1 VNGRRVLLVL
11 QKEGREALRDRR
23 TLFVTLVLPM
33 LLYPALMIGL
43 GTAAVRQQGKL
54 QEATQKV
61 AFAGPVP
68 SELREALAATKG
80 LVVAEPADPQAALRA
95 GEVHLVVRAA
105 PDFAEALDEG
115 RTARLELLHDS
126 ASEPS
131 AESRRKAVD
140 AVVKYREKILSARLA
155 DRGIDR
161 AWINP
166 IEVPPPSATDV
177 ASAGKRGAH
186 VFGRILS
193 MMLVI
198 MVVTG
203 AFTPAVDSVAG
214 EKERGTMETLLV
226 CPATRLEVVLG
237 KFLAVLAVSVA
248 TALGNLLSMGLT
260 FGQFASSLG
269 VKGQVDFHIGIGT
282 AATIFAILLPMAALF
297 AAMALALSTLARST
311 KEAQTYLTPLM
322 LVSLPLAMVS
332 VVPNIELTFGL
343 ASVPVSG
350 AVLLFRD
357 LLLAQGEP
365 ALLGRVAPMV
375 PVVLGTTA
383 LAAGLA
389 IRWAVWMFEREEV
402 LFRDPGEAFSWKDLR
417 PVRRAGSVPGP
428 GAAFFLPAAALAAT
442 YFLAQSVLA
451 PETLG
456 SPLGVSLQQGV
467 MLAAVAAAI
476 ALARL
481 DPRATLGLRLPGALP
496 AAGALLLGCG
506 SAAAT
511 PWLTHVLGAEPRPD
525 GKTAA
530 ILEKLVRENSG
541 LVLVLLLGVLP
552 ALAEEALFRGWSFR
566 GLRSQMS
573 GLAAVVLS
581 SVLFGAFHLEPERI
595 AFTTALGL
603 ALGFMALRTGSL
615 CPGILAHALHNGITV
630 GLAKS
635 SLDAAPGSFPARF
648 LGGGDAA
655 LGAAGLAAAAAGL
668 ALVWFA
674 TRAPARDSLPP
685 APAAR

>member
-33 LLYPALMIGL
+33 LLYPGLMIGL

-54 QEATQKV
+54 QEATQRV
-61 AFAGPVP
+61 AYSGPVP
-68 SELREALAATKG
+68 TDLRAALGAAKG
-80 LVVAEPADPQAALRA
+80 LVPAEPADPEKALRA

-105 PDFAEALDEG
+105 PDFAEALAGG

-131 AESRRKAVD
+131 AEARRKAMD
-140 AVVKYREKILSARLA
+140 AVTKYRETILLRRLD
-155 DRGIDR
+155 DRGIER
-161 AWINP
+161 AYINP
-166 IEVPPPSATDV
+166 VEVPPSSATDV

-226 CPATRLEVVLG
+226 CPATRLEIVLG

-248 TALGNLLSMGLT
+248 TAVGNLVSMGLT

-269 VKGQVDFHIGIGT
+269 MKGQVDFHIGLGT
-282 AATIFAILLPMAALF
+282 AATIFAVLLPMAALF

-322 LVSLPLAMVS
+322 LVALPLAMVS
-332 VVPNIELTFGL
+332 VVPNIELTFGI

-365 ALLGRVAPMV
+365 ALLARVAPMV

-417 PVRRAGSVPGP
+417 PVRRRGSVPGP
-428 GAAFFLPAAALAAT
+428 GAAFFLPAATLALT
-442 YFLAQSVLA
+442 YFLAQSVLRPDTVA
-451 PETLG
+451 
-456 SPLGVSLQQGV
+456 SPLGVALQQLV
-467 MLAAVAAAI
+467 MLGGVALAI

-496 AAGALLLGCG
+496 ALGGLLLGCG

-511 PWLTHVLGAEPRPD
+511 PWLSQVFGIVPRSD
-525 GKTAA
+525 GGTAA
-530 ILEKLVRENSG
+530 LLERLVRGHSAT
-541 LVLVLLLGVLP
+541 VLVLLLGVLP
-552 ALAEEALFRGWSFR
+552 AFAEEALFRGWSFR

-573 GLAAVVLS
+573 GTAAVVLS
-581 SVLFGAFHLEPERI
+581 AVLFGAFHLEPERM

-603 ALGFMALRTGSL
+603 ALGFLALRTGSL

-630 GLAKS
+630 AFAKA
-635 SLDAAPGSFPARF
+635 SLDGAPDGLPALV
-648 LGGGDAA
+648 LGGESAA
-655 LGAAGLAAAAAGL
+655 LGAAGLAVAAAGL
-668 ALVWFA
+668 ALTWLA
-674 TRAPARDSLPP
+674 TRRGGDSLPGAP
-685 APAAR
+685 APV